1 MRAFAFWIAALLPAQ
16 AALAETVV
24 LDTSQSLVTLEAG
37 FSAKADR
44 SPAED
49 LALASVVFLRSVER
63 SLQTRYRSNAGIGP
77 SLIDIPVL
85 RLPFE
90 PNPAPEPF
98 EAGVIAEIFRAF
110 DGDME
115 RVREVLADTT
125 MRAEDIVEI
134 DISEIWFD
142 VNSNGARDRYEGM
155 LDVAG
160 AMLVGAFRG
169 QEQTDLPKLP
179 VHFDAADA
187 EWLLAYTHMLS
198 GFSQIVLAFDP
209 TEVITEVLESAE
221 AMERVKGPIPPTE
234 FSYLRGEEGFIDTFA
249 IVYGALNRPPD
260 KDRIAEAH
268 AHLLQMIQR
277 NRGFWQ
283 LVAAETDNSLE
294 WIPNRNQQAA
304 LGFELP
310 DDTQARWLAVL
321 SDAEAVLKGELLVSH
336 WRVVPGGGI
345 NVAKLVRDPPAVDIV
360 TWIQGSGLVPFME
373 QGQVVSGESFRSFSA
388 MFQGDALLFM
398 VLLN

>member
-1 MRAFAFWIAALLPAQ
+1 MRMFAFWIAALLPAQ
-16 AALAETVV
+16 ATLAETVV
-24 LDTSQSLVTLEAG
+24 LDTSQSLATLEASY
-37 FSAKADR
+37 SARADR

-49 LALASVVFLRSVER
+49 LALASVVFLQSVER
-63 SLQTRYRSNAGIGP
+63 SLQTRYQSNAGVGP
-77 SLIDIPVL
+77 SLFDIPVL

-90 PNPAPEPF
+90 PNPEPAPF
-98 EAGVIAEIFRAF
+98 EAGVIVEIFRDF
-110 DGDME
+110 DADMG
-115 RVREVLADTT
+115 RVREILADTVVG
-125 MRAEDIVEI
+125 AEDIVEI
-134 DISEIWFD
+134 DISAIWFD
-142 VNSNGARDRYEGM
+142 VNSNGARDRYEGA

-160 AMLVGAFRG
+160 AMLVVGLRNQG
-169 QEQTDLPKLP
+169 QTDLPKLP

-198 GFSQIVLAFDP
+198 AFSQIVLAFDP

-221 AMERVKGPIPPTE
+221 AMERVKGPIPPME

-268 AHLLQMIQR
+268 AHLLQMVQR

-283 LVAAETDNSLE
+283 LVAQETDNSLE
-294 WIPNRNQQAA
+294 WIPNRNQDAA
-304 LGFELP
+304 LGFDLP
-310 DDTQARWLAVL
+310 ADTQERWLAVL
-321 SDAEAVLKGELLVSH
+321 SDAEAVLKGDLLVAH
-336 WRVVPGGGI
+336 WRTVPGGGV
-345 NVAKLVRDPPAVDIV
+345 NVAKMVLDPPAVDIV
-360 TWIQGSGLVPFME
+360 TWIQGSGLVPYME
-373 QGQVVSGESFRSFSA
+373 EGELVSGESFRSFSA